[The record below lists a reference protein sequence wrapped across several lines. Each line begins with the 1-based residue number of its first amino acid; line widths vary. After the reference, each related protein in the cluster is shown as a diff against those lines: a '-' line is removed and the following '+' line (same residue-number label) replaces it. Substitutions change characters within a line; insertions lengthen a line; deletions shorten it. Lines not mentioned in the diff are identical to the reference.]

1 MDRYLIGIDTGGTF
15 TDGVLL
21 NYANREVVSAAKSLT
36 TRQDLKQGVIKVLKK
51 LTIPE
56 DCNIKLVGISST
68 LATNSI
74 VEGKARKV
82 ALLLIGYQPELVENF
97 GLESEFATEDLT
109 YIKGGHKAQGEEL
122 APLDEEAIRDWI
134 KNKKHE
140 VDAIAVSGYF
150 SPLNPAH
157 EKRAL
162 EIIAEESNLPVVMG
176 HQLSTKLNSV
186 KRAATASVNASLVS
200 VMQDFLQ
207 SVSNS
212 LKELEIEA
220 PLMIVRG
227 DGTLMPY
234 EEALQKPVETVMSG
248 PAASAIGGKFLS
260 NINKS
265 LVIDM
270 GSTTTDLALVE
281 NARVVVS
288 ETGAKVGDIKTAV
301 EAAQIRTISLGCD
314 SRISFNSKAETVLG
328 PDRVRS
334 LSQISMYYP
343 EIKDI
348 LFELSKNNFARLKS
362 PYDIEFW
369 HLYRKLDSRTEQLLN
384 NQQKAIIEKLK
395 EPKQLSELM
404 DDFQVCHPEHLKMH
418 DLIHQGYIECSTLN
432 STDLLHAA
440 GAMELWDNDA
450 ANYATQCYSKI
461 NKLKKKELIDMVFD
475 TMQDRL
481 VEEILLYLANRETQ
495 EESMPGRIDG
505 KWGKWLLHEILYHNS
520 DLLSLELTSKIPVI
534 GTGAPAKHFMREVTR
549 LINTKLYIPQYSEVA
564 NAVGAVSGSIAETRE
579 AIVFVK
585 EDGDNYTYQM
595 KSQHSIENFNS
606 YAEACEAAEQ
616 KAYQL
621 AKEATIKAGG
631 TDPHTEVFKHI
642 EGSLTRFTARSAG
655 SPKLSKYN
663 QENSA

>member
-1 MDRYLIGIDTGGTF
+1 MNRYLIGIDTGGTF

-56 DCNIKLVGISST
+56 NCNIKLVGISST

-82 ALLLIGYQPELVENF
+82 ALLLIGYQPELVENY

-109 YIKGGHKAQGEEL
+109 YIDGGHKAQGEEL
-122 APLDEEAIRDWI
+122 APLDEDAIRDWI
-134 KNKKHE
+134 KQKQHE
-140 VDAIAVSGYF
+140 VDAIAVSSYF
-150 SPLNPAH
+150 SPLNPSH

-162 EIIAEESNLPVVMG
+162 EIIAEGSNLPVVMG

-200 VMQDFLQ
+200 IMQDFLQ
-207 SVSNS
+207 SVNKS
-212 LKELEIEA
+212 LAELNIEA

-260 NINKS
+260 NLNQS

-288 ETGAKVGDIKTAV
+288 ETGAKVGDIQTAV

-314 SRISFNSKAETVLG
+314 SRISFNSKGEANLG

-334 LSQISMYYP
+334 LSQISLYYP
-343 EIKDI
+343 QIKDT
-348 LFELSKNNFARLKS
+348 LFELSKNNFAKLKG

-369 HLYRKLDSRTEQLLN
+369 HLYRQLEPHTEQLLTK
-384 NQQKAIIEKLK
+384 QQKAVIENLK
-395 EPKQLSELM
+395 TPKQLSELM
-404 DDFQVCHPEHLKMH
+404 DEFQVCHPEHLHMH

-432 STDLLHAA
+432 STDLLHTT
-440 GAMELWDNDA
+440 GAMELWDNEA
-450 ANYATQCYSKI
+450 ASYATQCFSKI
-461 NKLKKKELIDMVFD
+461 QNLKKRELIDTVFD
-475 TMQDRL
+475 IMQDRL
-481 VEEILLYLANRETQ
+481 VEEILLYMANRDTPKQ
-495 EESMPGRIDG
+495 SMPGRIDG
-505 KWGKWLLHEILYHNS
+505 KWGKWLLHEILYHHSN
-520 DLLSLELTSKIPVI
+520 LLSLELTSKIPVI
-534 GTGAPAKHFMREVTR
+534 GTGAPAKHFMKEVTR
-549 LINTKLYIPQYSEVA
+549 LINTRLYLPKYNEVA
-564 NAVGAVSGSIAETRE
+564 NAVGAVSGSISETRE

-585 EDGDNYTYQM
+585 EDGENYTYQM
-595 KSQHSIENFNS
+595 KYQHSIENFNS
-606 YAEACEAAEQ
+606 YNEACEEAEQ
-616 KAYQL
+616 KVYQL
-621 AKEATIKAGG
+621 AKDATIKAGG

-642 EGSLTRFTARSAG
+642 EGSLTRFVARSAG
-655 SPKLSKYN
+655 SPKLSKSN
-663 QENSA
+663 QEK